1 MDFVVIS
8 EILGNLAFSL
18 SAAMLIPLVVAISHS
33 EPKAAAAFFFT
44 AVMALLVGGA
54 LKQISGASHREDVP
68 VREGVAVTGVGWLM
82 VTLIAMMPYLLGGYL
97 GPLDSLAEAV
107 SGLSGTGA
115 TFIADLDPLPRSL
128 LFWRSLTNWIGG
140 IGVIVIFMA
149 LLPQFGR
156 GTMNLLKAEST
167 GPVAERQL
175 PRIRD
180 NAIALFSVY
189 IFFTLSC
196 AVVYFLCGLD
206 WYTAINYALT
216 TIATGGFSTYND
228 SFIHFNSPLLESC
241 AIFFMLLSSGSFGM
255 YVLAAANG
263 KDGWRII
270 AKNTEYKVFLLIFVI
285 ATALITIDLSSEM
298 GWSVMESL
306 RFAAFQAASLGSTT
320 GFVSADFDL
329 WPSFSKGVLLM
340 LMFLGGC
347 AGSTSGGFKI
357 TRFIVLLKMVK
368 NLISQKLHPQSINR
382 ITVNGVQFP
391 EQVLF
396 NIARHFFVYV
406 MLDILFAFFLIFD
419 GISMID
425 AVSISI
431 STMSSVGPGFGIA
444 GATSTYALLPTFSEA
459 VACFAMFLG
468 RLEIFTVLALLT
480 PEFWRKG
487 KRW

>member
-1 MDFVVIS
+1 
-8 EILGNLAFSL
+8 
-18 SAAMLIPLVVAISHS
+18 
-33 EPKAAAAFFFT
+33 
-44 AVMALLVGGA
+44 
-54 LKQISGASHREDVP
+54 
-68 VREGVAVTGVGWLM
+68 
-82 VTLIAMMPYLLGGYL
+82 
-97 GPLDSLAEAV
+97 
-107 SGLSGTGA
+107 
-115 TFIADLDPLPRSL
+115 
-128 LFWRSLTNWIGG
+128 
-140 IGVIVIFMA
+140 
-149 LLPQFGR
+149 
-156 GTMNLLKAEST
+156 
-167 GPVAERQL
+167 
-175 PRIRD
+175 
-180 NAIALFSVY
+180 
-189 IFFTLSC
+189 
-196 AVVYFLCGLD
+196 
-206 WYTAINYALT
+206 
-216 TIATGGFSTYND
+216 
-228 SFIHFNSPLLESC
+228 
-241 AIFFMLLSSGSFGM
+241 

-298 GWSVMESL
+298 GWSVTESL
-306 RFAAFQAASLGSTT
+306 RFAAFQAASLSSTT

-347 AGSTSGGFKI
+347 AGSTAGGFKI

-368 NLISQKLHPQSINR
+368 NLISQKLHPQSITR

-406 MLDILFAFFLIFD
+406 MLDVLFAFFLIFD